1 MNAVRI
7 GDRRV
12 GDGEPAFIIAEAGV
26 NHNGDIAMAKRMIAA
41 AAEAGA
47 DVVKFQTWRTEAIIC
62 RDAPKAQYQK
72 EGDSDSESMFE
83 MEKALELPPAAFAE
97 LKRDTERAGL
107 IFLSSPFDEPSVD
120 VLDELDVAAFK
131 IPSGELTNLPLLR
144 HTARKGRPMI
154 ISTGMTTLGEVER
167 AVEAVTGEGNEQ
179 IVLTHCTS
187 CYPTALS
194 DCNLRA
200 PTALSDCNLRAM
212 QTLRAA
218 FGYPVGYS
226 DHTEG
231 LTVAVAA
238 VALGACVIEKHFT
251 LDKTLAGPDHKAS
264 LEPDELRDLVQSVRG
279 CEAALGSA
287 EKAPTAAE
295 EDVKAVARKS
305 IVAARAI
312 RGGTRITAD
321 MLALKRPGTGL
332 PPDALEL
339 VVGQTAAREIPEDTL
354 VEWEMLRSATN
365 DE

>member
-1 MNAVRI
+1 MDAVTI

-83 MEKALELPPAAFAE
+83 MEKALELPPEAFAE

-120 VLDELDVAAFK
+120 VLAELDVAAFK
-131 IPSGELTNLPLLR
+131 LPSGELTNLPMLR
-144 HTARKGRPMI
+144 HTARKGKPMI

-167 AVEAVTGEGNEQ
+167 ALEAVTGEGNEQ

-200 PTALSDCNLRAM
+200 M

-231 LTVAVAA
+231 TTVAVAA

-251 LDKTLAGPDHKAS
+251 LDKTLPGPDHKAS
-264 LEPDELRDLVQSVRG
+264 LEPDELRDLVQSVRD
-279 CEAALGSA
+279 CETALGSRR
-287 EKAPTAAE
+287 KGPTAAE

-312 RGGTRITAD
+312 PGGTRITAD

-339 VVGQTAAREIPEDTL
+339 VVGQTVAGEIPADTL
-354 VEWEMLRSATN
+354 LDWEMLRSA
-365 DE
+365 D